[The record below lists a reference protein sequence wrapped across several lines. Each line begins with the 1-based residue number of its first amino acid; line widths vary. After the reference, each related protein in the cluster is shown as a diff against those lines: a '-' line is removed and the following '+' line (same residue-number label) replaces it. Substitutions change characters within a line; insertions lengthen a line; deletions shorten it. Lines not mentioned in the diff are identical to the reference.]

1 MPRYWLVTL
10 PTRENGSRRMAY
22 IRLRIRMV
30 AGLLGLALVL
40 FFSISCASGQDSA
53 QSDSDAV
60 ALTTEEQ
67 DQLPSDAGV
76 PRLDPAVVPFENVAP
91 TALEDGYQVWN
102 RRPGVVVFDYNRDGD
117 LDFYLTVQGG
127 RPNWLYRNQGN
138 GTFAD
143 VAEEAGVAASDSWS
157 TGAVACDIN
166 NDGYQDLYVGARGHP
181 TDGLDFRSP
190 SDGQGNKDKL
200 FLNNGD
206 GTFQDI
212 TDAAF
217 GDVVNI
223 RSASSVICADVDGD
237 GWLDLFV
244 GNLLAS
250 EFRIHTTPNLP
261 GHVNM
266 LYRNNGDLTF
276 TEVGEQAGVRGPQ
289 ILMRDRSGQP
299 ILFEDPESGIEYE
312 GWDPGQRDRLGNQIG
327 EPTGQT
333 HAVLFFDYDDDG
345 DPDLWIAN
353 DGDRLYIYR
362 NDSAPGSIRFTPV
375 AGALG
380 LDKVGAWMGFAV
392 GDYDGDADLDV
403 FVTNI
408 GYHPRLGAAWKNPG
422 GSCEYHDQFEWGTC
436 LHYLLR
442 NDGVGDLPGVGT
454 TGLFREVA
462 QTTDVAPSPW
472 LPPLS
477 LDPSNIHPSRE
488 IPTGLGAY
496 DFGFGATFFDY
507 DNDGVQDLYWLGSLT
522 RGDGPLGWKFDSP
535 GRMLRGDGR
544 GGFEDIT
551 VRAHLLDI
559 VDVDYGALGAND
571 NTEETRLDTDYH
583 ENGKGLAHGD
593 LNGDGYVDLIA
604 TNSSGDVY
612 RTAPI
617 SMGVNIA
624 PIRVPQRGPIFVW
637 LNGGGEN
644 HWLTLR
650 LRGRMAVDG
659 SGSNADGI
667 GARVY
672 VKTTSQGDGEP
683 TVQVQE
689 VRAGSSYLSMDS
701 IDLEFGLGTASVV
714 DEVTINW
721 PSGRTQTLQNLP
733 VDRITFITEPE
744 S

>member
-1 MPRYWLVTL
+1 
-10 PTRENGSRRMAY
+10 MACL
-22 IRLRIRMV
+22 RLQTETV
-30 AGLLGLALVL
+30 AGLLVLALVL
-40 FFSISCASGQDSA
+40 FLLLGCASENDSTPRGP
-53 QSDSDAV
+53 DART
-60 ALTTEEQ
+60 LTAEEQ
-67 DQLPSDAGV
+67 DQLPSVTGLFQASNTGI
-76 PRLDPAVVPFENVAP
+76 PRLDPAVVPFENIAP
-91 TALEDGYQVWN
+91 EALEDGYELWN
-102 RRPGVVVFDYNRDGD
+102 RRPGVVVFDYDRDGD
-117 LDFYLTVQGG
+117 LDFYITIKGG
-127 RPNWLYRNQGN
+127 RSNWLYRNQGD

-143 VAEEAGVAASDSWS
+143 VAEEAGVAATDGHG
-157 TGAVACDIN
+157 TGAVACDVD

-190 SDGQGNKDKL
+190 GEGQGNMDQL

-206 GTFQDI
+206 GTFRDI
-212 TDAAF
+212 TEVAF
-217 GDVVNI
+217 GDAVNI
-223 RSASSVICADVDGD
+223 RAASSIACADVDND
-237 GWLDLFV
+237 GWVDFFV
-244 GNLLAS
+244 GNLAAS
-250 EFRIHTTPNLP
+250 EFRVHTTPSYP

-289 ILMRDRSGQP
+289 IVMRDRSGQP
-299 ILFEDPESGIEYE
+299 VLFEDPESGEQFE
-312 GWDPGQRDRLGNQIG
+312 GWDPEQRDREGNRIG

-345 DPDLWIAN
+345 DPDLWTAN
-353 DGDRLYIYR
+353 DGDRLHIYR

-375 AGALG
+375 AAALE
-380 LDKVGAWMGFAV
+380 LDKVGSWMGFAV

-408 GYHPRLGAAWKNPG
+408 GYHPRLKAAWRKPG

-442 NDGVGDLPGVGT
+442 NDGVGDLPGLGK
-454 TGLFREVA
+454 TGLFRDVA
-462 QTTDVAPSPW
+462 LTTDVAPSPW
-472 LPPLS
+472 LPPHS

-507 DNDGVQDLYWLGSLT
+507 DNDRVQDLYWLGSLT

-535 GRMLRGDGR
+535 GRLIRGDGQ
-544 GGFEDIT
+544 GNFEDIT
-551 VRAHLLDI
+551 VRAQLLDI
-559 VDVDYGALGAND
+559 VDVDYGALSAND
-571 NTEETRLDTDYH
+571 DTEETRLDTQNH

-617 SMGVNIA
+617 SMGVNIP
-624 PIRVPQRGPIFVW
+624 PIRVQERGPVFVW

-659 SGSNADGI
+659 TGSNADGI
-667 GARVY
+667 GTRVY
-672 VKTTSQGDGEP
+672 VKTAPGDQAEP
-683 TVQVQE
+683 VVQVQE

-701 IDLEFGLGTASVV
+701 IDLEFGLGTATMVT
-714 DEVTINW
+714 EVTLRW

-733 VDRITFITEPE
+733 VDRITLITEPE

>member
-1 MPRYWLVTL
+1 
-10 PTRENGSRRMAY
+10 MAH
-22 IRLRIRMV
+22 IRLRNQMA
-30 AGLLGLALVL
+30 AGLLGLALLL
-40 FFSISCASGQDSA
+40 FLSLSCDSEQDSS
-53 QSDSDAV
+53 QGGSDAV
-60 ALTTEEQ
+60 ALTAQEN
-67 DQLPSDAGV
+67 DQLTPITGASEGSNEGV
-76 PRLDPAVVPFENVAP
+76 SRLDPDVTPFENIAP
-91 TALEDGYQVWN
+91 EALKDGYELWN
-102 RRPGVVVFDYNRDGD
+102 RRPGVVVFDYDRDGD
-117 LDFYLTVQGG
+117 LDFYITSTGG
-127 RPNWLYRNQGN
+127 RTNWLYRNQGD
-138 GTFAD
+138 GTFAN
-143 VAEEAGVAASDSWS
+143 VAEEAGVTATAGHG
-157 TGAVACDIN
+157 TGAVACDID

-190 SDGQGNKDKL
+190 GEGQGKRDQL

-206 GTFQDI
+206 GTFRDI
-212 TDAAF
+212 TDVAF
-217 GDVVNI
+217 GEAVNI
-223 RSASSVICADVDGD
+223 RAASSIACADVDND
-237 GWLDLFV
+237 GWVDIFV
-244 GNLLAS
+244 GNLAAS
-250 EFRIHTTPNLP
+250 EFRVHTTPSYP

-276 TEVGEQAGVRGPQ
+276 VEVGEQAGVRGAQ

-299 ILFEDPESGIEYE
+299 VLFEDPESGQQYE
-312 GWDPGQRDRLGNQIG
+312 GWDPEERDRLGNRIG

-345 DPDLWIAN
+345 DPDLWTAN

-362 NDSAPGSIRFTPV
+362 NDSASGIIRFTPV
-375 AGALG
+375 SAALE
-380 LDKVGAWMGFAV
+380 LDKVGSWMGFAV
-392 GDYDGDADLDV
+392 GDYDGDADLDI

-408 GYHPRLGAAWKNPG
+408 GYHPRLEAAWRKPG

-442 NDGVGDLPGVGT
+442 NDGVGDLPGLGES
-454 TGLFREVA
+454 GLFREVA
-462 QTTDVAPSPW
+462 QTTDVVPSPW
-472 LPPLS
+472 LPPHS
-477 LDPSNIHPSRE
+477 LDPSNIHSSRE

-507 DNDGVQDLYWLGSLT
+507 DNDRVQDLYWLGSLT

-535 GRMLRGDGR
+535 GRLLRGDGQ
-544 GGFEDIT
+544 GSFEDIT

-559 VDVDYGALGAND
+559 VDVDYSAIGANKD
-571 NTEETRLDTDYH
+571 SEETRLDTGYH

-617 SMGVNIA
+617 SMGVDIA
-624 PIRVPQRGPIFVW
+624 PIRIQERGPVFVW

-659 SGSNADGI
+659 TGSNADGI

-672 VKTTSQGDGEP
+672 VKTAAGDQAEP
-683 TVQVQE
+683 VVQVQE
-689 VRAGSSYLSMDS
+689 VRTGSSYLSMDS
-701 IDLEFGLGTASVV
+701 IDLEFGLGTATVV
-714 DEVTINW
+714 DEVTVRW

-733 VDRITFITEPE
+733 VDHITVVTEPE